1 MSGTTSKLEANV
13 PMNARRSIT
22 GLPSSTNGSSTILRH
37 PAGPRA
43 RRRKT
48 AFGKF
53 SRRCRMSAVVK
64 GCAMPALTRIPANFC
79 RRRVGRRRTTLNSSG
94 RLHRAA
100 RTHRNRLLVEQ
111 LKRKARSTAAFSLV
125 CSDDCGCRRCRRRA
139 ASRPSSVESTL
150 AFASRRAAA
159 TAFDVHKPI
168 RYVRACC
175 ECE

>member
-64 GCAMPALTRIPANFC
+64 GCTTPAHAASAKVC
-79 RRRVGRRRTTLNSSG
+79 RYACEGRHRTTLNSSG

-111 LKRKARSTAAFSLV
+111 LKRKARSTAASSLG